1 MSLCELLDTQATLI
15 LLFCGHARALF
26 ISGCFLYLLGG
37 FQVVAQQRSGEI
49 SLLESAQSV
58 LEHHPLIRFQEAQID
73 IARGLKQQ
81 ASGAFDSVLN
91 AGISQGRTTTPL
103 TAAQQEANTLIGAPG
118 ADELTDLT
126 QIGFG
131 VSRLFRSGISL
142 SPTVA
147 VTRDVDNILNP
158 QGVNTA
164 NPNVQITIPLLRGRG
179 RRVVAAQ
186 EMAAET
192 EVVATAFDLTNE
204 ASTLLKNM
212 ANDYWNLVASQKL
225 LAIAVEAEDRA
236 QTDLNNTQTL
246 VDADQL
252 PRENL
257 NEVNAN
263 VAQSASSR
271 IAAEQ
276 NLIAAQYQLAMDIG
290 MDSQAIA
297 TTLLIPSDDFPPLD
311 SREYPSLTLD
321 ALQADVQVALENR
334 SDFLASK
341 QRVDEQKMLVVAAK
355 NHLRPQVNLTANGG
369 YNGLQEGRRFKDVFD
384 SLGNNVEGPNASAGI
399 SYNFA
404 PRNEQ
409 ARGAY
414 LQAVATQTQLESQS
428 LQLAHTISA
437 AVTSAAQAVHN
448 AALETD
454 KAREAVD
461 FYRKSLTGQREKYH
475 LGTASVVDVLTV
487 EDRLTTAMTTEV
499 QAVLSY
505 ALALTQFRFATGT
518 IVPPGKTVL
527 TIGADVFRTLPSFNH
542 PAQQP

>member
-15 LLFCGHARALF
+15 FLICSRAKTIF
-26 ISGCFLYLLGG
+26 ILGCFLYWLTS
-37 FQVVAQQRSGEI
+37 FQAVAQQRSGEI
-49 SLLESAQSV
+49 SLLESAKSV
-58 LEHHPLIRFQEAQID
+58 LENHPLIRYQEAQID

-103 TAAQQEANTLIGAPG
+103 TAAQQEENTLIGAPG
-118 ADELTDLT
+118 ADELTDLS
-126 QIGFG
+126 QLGFG
-131 VSRLFRSGISL
+131 VSRLFRSGITL

-147 VTRDVDNILNP
+147 LTRDVDNILNP

-192 EVVATAFDLTNE
+192 EVGATAFDLTNE

-212 ANDYWNLVASQKL
+212 ANDYWNLVANQKL
-225 LAIAVEAEDRA
+225 LAIAVEAEERA

-263 VAQSASSR
+263 VAQSASER

-276 NLIAAQYQLAMDIG
+276 SLIAAQYQLAMDIG

-311 SREYPSLTLD
+311 SAEYPSLSLD
-321 ALQADVQVALENR
+321 ALQADVQGALENR

-369 YNGLQEGRRFKDVFD
+369 YNGLQEGRRFKDIFD
-384 SLGNNVEGPNASAGI
+384 SVGNNVEGPNASAGI

-437 AVTSAAQAVHN
+437 AVTTAAQAVHN

-454 KAREAVD
+454 KARKAVD

-499 QAVLSY
+499 QAELSY

-527 TIGADVFRTLPSFNH
+527 TIGADVFRTLPSFNS